1 MFQVKKKISPTSIKM
16 FVRNEDSTES
26 FLCYGTVKILE
37 TCFFFFSFLQ
47 EKNYFKHLCFKQ
59 LWWVFKLCVTSILKT
74 TGIKQRDEYIAMS
87 VHLSIMKKQTTIFK
101 HLLQRKLVFENSFK
115 KIF

>member
-37 TCFFFFSFLQ
+37 TCFFFFLFCKRKIISS
-47 EKNYFKHLCFKQ
+47 
-59 LWWVFKLCVTSILKT
+59 TSALNSS
-74 TGIKQRDEYIAMS
+74 GES
-87 VHLSIMKKQTTIFK
+87 LSY
-101 HLLQRKLVFENSFK
+101 V
-115 KIF
+115 